1 MSDGDHGGAMREL
14 EQARLDAAARAARE
28 EAGSPP
34 VPRRVPDARPPP
46 IQRAAPE
53 GPKLTREVLLNGT
66 VVTTNVT
73 PPAPQP
79 PSEGYRP
86 FSSRSPFGRPVR
98 TLKRGTG
105 RPVG

>member
-34 VPRRVPDARPPP
+34 VTRRVPGERPPP

-79 PSEGYRP
+79 PRRNHEYAPRMRRANPADFHGV
-86 FSSRSPFGRPVR
+86 GRK
-98 TLKRGTG
+98 LG
-105 RPVG
+105 